1 MNRLLTLTLFTLGLA
16 ACGGGGGASGASA
29 DVPGIQAPAAVTAVS
44 AN

>member
-1 MNRLLTLTLFTLGLA
+1 MNRHLFTILTTLLLA
-16 ACGGGGGASGASA
+16 ACGGGGGASVAVP